1 LNSFFFNLL
10 VLNQL
15 FSIFI
20 KKIMNYRYAIAI
32 LFVALDFFGISQTT
46 IWQNDFE
53 NPAEWT
59 LNVSTGQ
66 NDIDANLWVISDA
79 EGGVAAGGCG
89 LAGNGNKTL
98 HVGCQGAWCVGTGAT
113 YNAGDGGLG
122 FISATTNKR
131 AVIASNIST
140 LNSQNLSVEF
150 DYIGIGQAND
160 DFGTVIYSTDG
171 GTTWTNLQTITPATT
186 CANGQGLWT
195 HLSIPLPV
203 SCENS
208 STLKI
213 GFNWKNSNDGA
224 GTDPSLA
231 INNVKITTNIPP
243 DPVSNFTL
251 NDNQICQNYCI
262 TFSNTSSDATTYS
275 WDFGN
280 GNSSTLEN
288 PQPLCFN
295 LPGQYVI
302 TLIACNN
309 QGCDTTSQ
317 TVTVLQAPFT
327 GLEFL
332 NGQITSL
339 QPNALYQWLL
349 CPSLT
354 IIPGATSVEYTPPIN
369 GEYAVIVTL
378 ANGCSDTSD
387 CIVISDLGIQEQVS
401 SLGLFPNPGNG
412 TFSID
417 SELYNPCE
425 IVVFDVT
432 GRKQEILWE
441 GNSITIVTASKGL
454 FFVRIKVENG
464 AETVIS
470 YLKE

>member
-1 LNSFFFNLL
+1 MN
-10 VLNQL
+10 
-15 FSIFI
+15 FS
-20 KKIMNYRYAIAI
+20 KA
-32 LFVALDFFGISQTT
+32 QTT

-53 NPAEWT
+53 NPSEWT

-66 NDIDANLWVISDA
+66 NGFDANLWVISDA
-79 EGGVAAGGCG
+79 EGGVASGGCG
-89 LAGNGNKTL
+89 AAGNGNKTL
-98 HVGCQGAWCVGTGAT
+98 HVGCQGTWCVGAGAT
-113 YNAGDGGLG
+113 YNAGDGGFG
-122 FISATTNKR
+122 IFDATTNKR
-131 AVIASNIST
+131 AFTASNIST
-140 LNSQNLSVEF
+140 LNSQNLSLEF

-160 DFGTVIYSTDG
+160 DYGTVVYSTDG
-171 GTTWTNLQTITPATT
+171 GSTWVNLQIITPATT
-186 CANGQGLWT
+186 CSNGQGLWT
-195 HLSIPLPV
+195 HVTIPLPV

-208 STLKI
+208 STLRV
-213 GFNWKNSNDGA
+213 GFDWKNSNDGV

-231 INNVKITTNIPP
+231 INNLKITTSIPP
-243 DPVSNFTL
+243 IPDANFTL
-251 NDNQICQNYCI
+251 NNNQICQNECI
-262 TFSNTSSDATTYS
+262 TFTNTSSDALTYF

-280 GNSSTLEN
+280 GNSYSGAT

-309 QGCDTTSQ
+309 VGCDTATQ
-317 TVTVLQAPFT
+317 NVTVVQSPFT

-339 QPNALYQWLL
+339 QTNALYQWLL

-387 CIVISDLGIQEQVS
+387 CILIDDLGVS
-401 SLGLFPNPGNG
+401 NIAYSTTIFPNPGNG
-412 TFSID
+412 TFSIN
-417 SELYNPCE
+417 SFHGEVAE
-425 IVVFDVT
+425 ISIFDLTGRRFDVESQDT
-432 GRKQEILWE
+432 YF
-441 GNSITIVTASKGL
+441 N
-454 FFVRIKVENG
+454 IKTSENG
-464 AETVIS
+464 LYFLYIKFINGKHTIIP

>member
-1 LNSFFFNLL
+1 MKKYYFLAALFFLIVKNGD
-10 VLNQL
+10 
-15 FSIFI
+15 
-20 KKIMNYRYAIAI
+20 A
-32 LFVALDFFGISQTT
+32 QTT

-53 NPAEWT
+53 NSAEWT
-59 LNVSTGQ
+59 LNISTGQ

-79 EGGVAAGGCG
+79 EGGVAVGGCG
-89 LAGNGNKTL
+89 TAGNGNKTL
-98 HVGCQGAWCVGTGAT
+98 HVGCQGTWCVGTGAT

-140 LNSQNLSVEF
+140 LNSQNLSIEF

-160 DFGTVIYSTDG
+160 DFGTVVYSTDG
-171 GTTWTNLQTITPATT
+171 GTTWTDLQTITPATT

-208 STLKI
+208 STLRI
-213 GFNWKNSNDGA
+213 GFNWKNSNDGT

-243 DPVSNFTL
+243 DPVANFTL
-251 NDNQICQNYCI
+251 NDNQICQNNCI
-262 TFSNTSSDATTYS
+262 TCFNTSSDATTYS

-302 TLIACNN
+302 SLIACNN
-309 QGCDTTSQ
+309 QGCDTTTQ
-317 TVTVLQAPFT
+317 NVTVLPSPST

-354 IIPGATSVEYTPPIN
+354 IIPGATSMEYTPPIN

-387 CIVISDLGIQEQVS
+387 CISINDLGLEEQS
-401 SLGLFPNPGNG
+401 DFATLFPNPGNG
-412 TFSID
+412 SFGISSIGSKI
-417 SELYNPCE
+417 SEIAIYDL
-425 IVVFDVT
+425 T
-432 GRKQEILWE
+432 GRKQDLIVQ
-441 GNSITIVTASKGL
+441 GNQYSLVTNVNGL
-454 FFVRIKVENG
+454 FFVRMEFANG
-464 AETVIS
+464 NHLILP

>member
-1 LNSFFFNLL
+1 
-10 VLNQL
+10 
-15 FSIFI
+15 
-20 KKIMNYRYAIAI
+20 MNYRYAIAI
-32 LFVALDFFGISQTT
+32 LFVALDFFGISQST

-66 NDIDANLWVISDA
+66 NDIDANLWIISDA

-89 LAGNGNKTL
+89 VAGNGNKTL

-171 GTTWTNLQTITPATT
+171 GTTWTNLQTITPSTT

-208 STLKI
+208 STLRI

-243 DPVSNFTL
+243 DPVANFTL
-251 NDNQICQNYCI
+251 NDNQICQNYCF

-317 TVTVLQAPFT
+317 TVTVLQAPFM

-417 SELYNPCE
+417 SELYNSCE

-454 FFVRIKVENG
+454 FFVRMKVENG
-464 AETVIS
+464 TETVIS

>member
-1 LNSFFFNLL
+1 
-10 VLNQL
+10 
-15 FSIFI
+15 
-20 KKIMNYRYAIAI
+20 
-32 LFVALDFFGISQTT
+32 
-46 IWQNDFE
+46 
-53 NPAEWT
+53 
-59 LNVSTGQ
+59 
-66 NDIDANLWVISDA
+66 
-79 EGGVAAGGCG
+79 
-89 LAGNGNKTL
+89 
-98 HVGCQGAWCVGTGAT
+98 
-113 YNAGDGGLG
+113 
-122 FISATTNKR
+122 
-131 AVIASNIST
+131 
-140 LNSQNLSVEF
+140 
-150 DYIGIGQAND
+150 
-160 DFGTVIYSTDG
+160 
-171 GTTWTNLQTITPATT
+171 
-186 CANGQGLWT
+186 LWT

-231 INNVKITTNIPP
+231 INNVKITSNIPP
-243 DPVSNFTL
+243 DPVANFTL

-309 QGCDTTSQ
+309 QGCDTTTQ

-417 SELYNPCE
+417 SELYNSCE

>member
-1 LNSFFFNLL
+1 MKKYYFLAALLFLILKNS
-10 VLNQL
+10 
-15 FSIFI
+15 
-20 KKIMNYRYAIAI
+20 IA
-32 LFVALDFFGISQTT
+32 QTT

-53 NPAEWT
+53 NSAEWT
-59 LNVSTGQ
+59 LNISTGQ

-89 LAGNGNKTL
+89 VAGNGNKTL
-98 HVGCQGAWCVGTGAT
+98 HVGCQGTWCVGTGAT

-131 AVIASNIST
+131 AVFASNIST

-160 DFGTVIYSTDG
+160 DFGTVVYSTDG
-171 GTTWTNLQTITPATT
+171 GTTWTNLQIITPATS
-186 CANGQGLWT
+186 CSNGQGLWT

-208 STLKI
+208 STLRI
-213 GFNWKNSNDGA
+213 GFNWTNSNDGT

-231 INNVKITTNIPP
+231 INNLKITTNIPP
-243 DPVSNFTL
+243 VPQAGFNL
-251 NDNQICQNYCI
+251 NASELCQNYCF
-262 TFSNTSSDATTYS
+262 TFTNTSSDASTYF

-280 GNSSTLEN
+280 GNSSNLEN

-302 TLIACNN
+302 TLIACNS
-309 QGCDTTSQ
+309 QGCDTTTQ
-317 TVTVLQAPFT
+317 NVTVLPSPST

-387 CIVISDLGIQEQVS
+387 CIVINDLGVEEQS
-401 SLGLFPNPGNG
+401 SYFTIFPNPGNG
-412 TFSID
+412 TFSFNL
-417 SELYNPCE
+417 SQVE
-425 IVVFDVT
+425 IKEFEIYDLT
-432 GRKQEILWE
+432 GRKQEVEYLEDQIKL
-441 GNSITIVTASKGL
+441 ITNEKGL
-454 FFVRIKVENG
+454 FLVHITLING
-464 AETVIS
+464 SKIIYS
-470 YLKE
+470 YLKDE

>member
-1 LNSFFFNLL
+1 
-10 VLNQL
+10 
-15 FSIFI
+15 
-20 KKIMNYRYAIAI
+20 MNYRYLIAI

-59 LNVSTGQ
+59 LNVLTGL

-89 LAGNGNKTL
+89 VAGNGNKTL

-171 GTTWTNLQTITPATT
+171 GTTWTNLQTITPSTT

-208 STLKI
+208 STLRI

-243 DPVSNFTL
+243 DPVANFTL

-417 SELYNPCE
+417 SELYNSCE
-425 IVVFDVT
+425 IAVFDVT

>member
-1 LNSFFFNLL
+1 
-10 VLNQL
+10 
-15 FSIFI
+15 
-20 KKIMNYRYAIAI
+20 MNYRCLITI
-32 LFVALDFFGISQTT
+32 LFVALDFYGISQTT

-59 LNVSTGQ
+59 LNVSTGL

-89 LAGNGNKTL
+89 VAGNGNKTL

-122 FISATTNKR
+122 FIYATTNKR

-140 LNSQNLSVEF
+140 LNTQNLSIEF
-150 DYIGIGQAND
+150 DYIGIGQVND
-160 DFGTVIYSTDG
+160 DFGTVVYSTDAG
-171 GTTWTNLQTITPATT
+171 ATWTNLQTITPATT

-195 HLSIPLPV
+195 HVSIPLPA

-208 STLKI
+208 ATLRI
-213 GFNWKNSNDGA
+213 GFDWKNSNDGA

-243 DPVSNFTL
+243 IPVASFTV
-251 NDNQICQNYCI
+251 NDNQICQNYCL
-262 TFSNTSSDATTYS
+262 TFANTSSDATNYF

-280 GNSSTLEN
+280 GNSSNLEN

-309 QGCDTTSQ
+309 QGCDTTIQ
-317 TVTVLQAPFT
+317 NVTVLQSPFT

-417 SELYNPCE
+417 SELSNS
-425 IVVFDVT
+425 FDIAVSDLT
-432 GRKQEILWE
+432 GRKQEFIFE
-441 GNSITIVTASKGL
+441 GNSITILSASKGL

-464 AETVIS
+464 AETILS

>member
-1 LNSFFFNLL
+1 MKKYYFLAALFFLIVKNGD
-10 VLNQL
+10 
-15 FSIFI
+15 
-20 KKIMNYRYAIAI
+20 A
-32 LFVALDFFGISQTT
+32 QTT

-53 NPAEWT
+53 NSAEWT
-59 LNVSTGQ
+59 LNISTGQ

-89 LAGNGNKTL
+89 TAGNGNKTL
-98 HVGCQGAWCVGTGAT
+98 HVGCQGTWCLGTGAT

-140 LNSQNLSVEF
+140 LNSQNLSIEF

-160 DFGTVIYSTDG
+160 DFGTVVYSIDG

-208 STLKI
+208 STLRI
-213 GFNWKNSNDGA
+213 GFNWKNSNDGT

-243 DPVSNFTL
+243 DPVANFTL
-251 NDNQICQNYCI
+251 NDNQICQNNCI
-262 TFSNTSSDATTYS
+262 TCFNTSSDATTYS

-302 TLIACNN
+302 SLIACNN
-309 QGCDTTSQ
+309 QGCDTTTQ
-317 TVTVLQAPFT
+317 NVTVLPSLST

-387 CIVISDLGIQEQVS
+387 CILINDLGLEEQS
-401 SLGLFPNPGNG
+401 DFATLFPNPGNG
-412 TFSID
+412 SFGISLIGAKI
-417 SELYNPCE
+417 SEIAIYDL
-425 IVVFDVT
+425 T
-432 GRKQEILWE
+432 GRKQDL
-441 GNSITIVTASKGL
+441 IVQENQYSLVTNVNGL
-454 FFVRIKVENG
+454 FFVHMEFANG
-464 AETVIS
+464 NHLILP
-470 YLKE
+470 YLKK

>member
-1 LNSFFFNLL
+1 
-10 VLNQL
+10 
-15 FSIFI
+15 
-20 KKIMNYRYAIAI
+20 MNYHYLIAI
-32 LFVALDFFGISQTT
+32 LFVALDFLGISQST

-89 LAGNGNKTL
+89 VAGNGNKTL

-171 GTTWTNLQTITPATT
+171 GTTWTNLHTITPSTT

-208 STLKI
+208 STLRI

-243 DPVSNFTL
+243 YPVANFTL
-251 NDNQICQNYCI
+251 NDNQICQNYCF
-262 TFSNTSSDATTYS
+262 TFSNTSSEATTYS

-417 SELYNPCE
+417 SELYNSCE
-425 IVVFDVT
+425 IAVFDVT

>member
-1 LNSFFFNLL
+1 
-10 VLNQL
+10 
-15 FSIFI
+15 
-20 KKIMNYRYAIAI
+20 MNYRYLIAI
-32 LFVALDFFGISQTT
+32 LFVVLDFYGISQTT

-59 LNVSTGQ
+59 LNVSTGL
-66 NDIDANLWVISDA
+66 NDIDANLWIISDA

-89 LAGNGNKTL
+89 VAGNGNKTL
-98 HVGCQGAWCVGTGAT
+98 HVGCQGAWCVGSGAT

-122 FISATTNKR
+122 FIYATTNKR

-140 LNSQNLSVEF
+140 LNTQNLSIEF

-160 DFGTVIYSTDG
+160 DFGTVVYSTDAG
-171 GTTWTNLQTITPATT
+171 ATWTNLQTISPATT

-195 HLSIPLPV
+195 HVSIPLPIT
-203 SCENS
+203 CENS
-208 STLKI
+208 ATLRI
-213 GFNWKNSNDGA
+213 GFDWKNSNDGA

-243 DPVSNFTL
+243 IPVASFTV
-251 NDNQICQNYCI
+251 NDNQICQNYCL
-262 TFSNTSSDATTYS
+262 TFANTSSDATNYF

-280 GNSSTLEN
+280 GNSSNLEN

-387 CIVISDLGIQEQVS
+387 CIVISDLGIQEQIS
-401 SLGLFPNPGNG
+401 SLGLFPNPGDG
-412 TFSID
+412 KFSFD
-417 SELYNPCE
+417 SELSNSFE
-425 IVVFDVT
+425 ISVFDVT
-432 GRKQEILWE
+432 GRKQEILLE
-441 GNSITIVTASKGL
+441 GNSITILTASKGL
-454 FFVRIKVENG
+454 FFVHFKIECG
-464 AETVIS
+464 AETVVS

>member
-1 LNSFFFNLL
+1 
-10 VLNQL
+10 
-15 FSIFI
+15 
-20 KKIMNYRYAIAI
+20 MNYRCLIAI
-32 LFVALDFFGISQTT
+32 LLVALDFYGISQTT

-59 LNVSTGQ
+59 LNVSTGL
-66 NDIDANLWVISDA
+66 NDIDANFWVISDA

-89 LAGNGNKTL
+89 VAGNGNKTL

-122 FISATTNKR
+122 FIYATTNKR

-140 LNSQNLSVEF
+140 LNTQNLSIEF
-150 DYIGIGQAND
+150 DYIGIGQVND
-160 DFGTVIYSTDG
+160 DFGTVVYSIDAG
-171 GTTWTNLQTITPATT
+171 ATWTNLQTITPATT

-195 HLSIPLPV
+195 HVSIPLPA

-208 STLKI
+208 ATLRI
-213 GFNWKNSNDGA
+213 GFDWKNSNDGA

-243 DPVSNFTL
+243 IPVASFTV
-251 NDNQICQNYCI
+251 NDNQICQNYCL
-262 TFSNTSSDATTYS
+262 TFANTSSDATNYF

-280 GNSSTLEN
+280 GNSSNLEN

-309 QGCDTTSQ
+309 QGCDTTIQ
-317 TVTVLQAPFT
+317 NVTVLQSPFT

-417 SELYNPCE
+417 SELSNSFD
-425 IVVFDVT
+425 IAVSDVT
-432 GRKQEILWE
+432 GRKQEFIFE
-441 GNSITIVTASKGL
+441 GNSITILSASKGL

-464 AETVIS
+464 AETILS

>member
-1 LNSFFFNLL
+1 
-10 VLNQL
+10 
-15 FSIFI
+15 
-20 KKIMNYRYAIAI
+20 MNYRYIIAI
-32 LFVALDFFGISQTT
+32 LFVALDFYGTSQTT

-89 LAGNGNKTL
+89 VAGNGNKTL

-150 DYIGIGQAND
+150 DYLGIGQAND

-171 GTTWTNLQTITPATT
+171 GTTWTNLQTITPSTT

-208 STLKI
+208 STLRI

-243 DPVSNFTL
+243 DPVANFTL

-417 SELYNPCE
+417 SELSNSFD
-425 IVVFDVT
+425 IAVSDVT
-432 GRKQEILWE
+432 GRKQEFIFE
-441 GNSITIVTASKGL
+441 GNSITILSASKGL
-454 FFVRIKVENG
+454 FFVRIKVKNG
-464 AETVIS
+464 AETILS

>member
-1 LNSFFFNLL
+1 
-10 VLNQL
+10 
-15 FSIFI
+15 
-20 KKIMNYRYAIAI
+20 MNYRYLIAI

-89 LAGNGNKTL
+89 TAGNGNKTL
-98 HVGCQGAWCVGTGAT
+98 HVGCQGTWCVGTGAT

-122 FISATTNKR
+122 FIYATTNKR
-131 AVIASNIST
+131 AVFASNIST

-208 STLKI
+208 STLRI
-213 GFNWKNSNDGA
+213 GFNWKNSNDGT

-243 DPVSNFTL
+243 DPVANFTL
-251 NDNQICQNYCI
+251 NDNQICQNYCF
-262 TFSNTSSDATTYS
+262 TFSNTSSDATSYS

-317 TVTVLQAPFT
+317 NVTVLQAPFT

-369 GEYAVIVTL
+369 GAYAVIVTL

-387 CIVISDLGIQEQVS
+387 CIQINDLGIQEQVS

-412 TFSID
+412 TFSIH
-417 SELYNPCE
+417 SEWFNSCD
-425 IVVFDVT
+425 ITVFDVT

-464 AETVIS
+464 AEKVVS

>member
-1 LNSFFFNLL
+1 MKKYYFLAALFFLIVKNGD
-10 VLNQL
+10 
-15 FSIFI
+15 
-20 KKIMNYRYAIAI
+20 A
-32 LFVALDFFGISQTT
+32 QTT

-53 NPAEWT
+53 NSAEWT
-59 LNVSTGQ
+59 LNISTGQ

-89 LAGNGNKTL
+89 TAGNGNKTL
-98 HVGCQGAWCVGTGAT
+98 HVGCQGTWCVGTGAT

-140 LNSQNLSVEF
+140 LNSQNLSIEF

-160 DFGTVIYSTDG
+160 DFGTVVYSTDG
-171 GTTWTNLQTITPATT
+171 GTTWTDLQTITPATT

-208 STLKI
+208 STLRI
-213 GFNWKNSNDGA
+213 GFNWKNSNDGT

-243 DPVSNFTL
+243 DPVANFTL

-262 TFSNTSSDATTYS
+262 TCSNASSDATTYS

-302 TLIACNN
+302 SLIACNN
-309 QGCDTTSQ
+309 QGCDTTTQ
-317 TVTVLQAPFT
+317 NVTVLPSPST

-354 IIPGATSVEYTPPIN
+354 IIPGATSMEYTPPIN

-387 CIVISDLGIQEQVS
+387 CISINDLGLEEQS
-401 SLGLFPNPGNG
+401 DFATLFPNPGNG
-412 TFSID
+412 SFGISSIGSKI
-417 SELYNPCE
+417 SEIAIYDL
-425 IVVFDVT
+425 T
-432 GRKQEILWE
+432 GRKQDLIVQ
-441 GNSITIVTASKGL
+441 GNQYSLVTNVNGL
-454 FFVRIKVENG
+454 FFVRMEFANG
-464 AETVIS
+464 NHLILP

>member
-1 LNSFFFNLL
+1 
-10 VLNQL
+10 
-15 FSIFI
+15 
-20 KKIMNYRYAIAI
+20 MNYRCLIAI
-32 LFVALDFFGISQTT
+32 LFVALDFFGISQST

-89 LAGNGNKTL
+89 VAGNGNKTL

-171 GTTWTNLQTITPATT
+171 GTTWTNLQTITPSTT

-208 STLKI
+208 STLRI

-243 DPVSNFTL
+243 DPVANFTL

-417 SELYNPCE
+417 SELYNSCE
-425 IVVFDVT
+425 IAVFDVT

>member
-1 LNSFFFNLL
+1 MKKYYFLAALFFLIVKNGD
-10 VLNQL
+10 
-15 FSIFI
+15 
-20 KKIMNYRYAIAI
+20 A
-32 LFVALDFFGISQTT
+32 QTT

-53 NPAEWT
+53 NSAEWT
-59 LNVSTGQ
+59 LNISTGQ

-89 LAGNGNKTL
+89 TAGNGNKTL
-98 HVGCQGAWCVGTGAT
+98 HVGCQGTWCVGTGAT

-140 LNSQNLSVEF
+140 LNSQNLSIEF

-160 DFGTVIYSTDG
+160 DFGTVVYSTDG
-171 GTTWTNLQTITPATT
+171 GTTWTDLQTITPATT

-208 STLKI
+208 STLRI
-213 GFNWKNSNDGA
+213 GFNWKNSNDGT

-243 DPVSNFTL
+243 DPVANFTL

-262 TFSNTSSDATTYS
+262 TCSNTSSDATTYS

-302 TLIACNN
+302 SLIACNN
-309 QGCDTTSQ
+309 QGCDTTTQ
-317 TVTVLQAPFT
+317 NVTVLPSPST

-354 IIPGATSVEYTPPIN
+354 IIPGATSMEYTPPIN

-387 CIVISDLGIQEQVS
+387 CISINDLGLEEQS
-401 SLGLFPNPGNG
+401 DFATLFPNPGNG
-412 TFSID
+412 SFGISSIGSKI
-417 SELYNPCE
+417 SEIAIYDL
-425 IVVFDVT
+425 T
-432 GRKQEILWE
+432 GRKQDLIVQ
-441 GNSITIVTASKGL
+441 GNQYSLVTNVNGL
-454 FFVRIKVENG
+454 FFVRMEFANG
-464 AETVIS
+464 NHLILP

>member
-1 LNSFFFNLL
+1 
-10 VLNQL
+10 
-15 FSIFI
+15 
-20 KKIMNYRYAIAI
+20 MNYRYTIAI
-32 LFVALDFFGISQTT
+32 LFVALDFFGISQST

-89 LAGNGNKTL
+89 VAGNGNKTL

-140 LNSQNLSVEF
+140 LNSHNLSVEF

-171 GTTWTNLQTITPATT
+171 GTTWTNLQTITPSTT

-208 STLKI
+208 STLRI

-231 INNVKITTNIPP
+231 INNLKITTNIPP
-243 DPVSNFTL
+243 DPVANFTL
-251 NDNQICQNYCI
+251 NDNQICQNFCF

-280 GNSSTLEN
+280 GNFSTLEN

-417 SELYNPCE
+417 SELYYSCE
-425 IVVFDVT
+425 IAVFDVT

>member
-1 LNSFFFNLL
+1 MKKYYFLAALFFLIVKNGD
-10 VLNQL
+10 
-15 FSIFI
+15 
-20 KKIMNYRYAIAI
+20 A
-32 LFVALDFFGISQTT
+32 QTT

-53 NPAEWT
+53 NSAEWT
-59 LNVSTGQ
+59 LNISTGQ

-89 LAGNGNKTL
+89 TAGNGNKTL
-98 HVGCQGAWCVGTGAT
+98 HVGCQGTWCVGTGAT

-140 LNSQNLSVEF
+140 LNSQNLSIEF

-160 DFGTVIYSTDG
+160 DFGTGVYSTDG
-171 GTTWTNLQTITPATT
+171 GTTWTDLQTITPATT

-208 STLKI
+208 STLRI
-213 GFNWKNSNDGA
+213 GFNWKNSNDGT

-243 DPVSNFTL
+243 DPVANFTL

-262 TFSNTSSDATTYS
+262 TCSNTSSDATTYS

-302 TLIACNN
+302 SLIACNN
-309 QGCDTTSQ
+309 QGCDTTTQ
-317 TVTVLQAPFT
+317 NVTVLPSPST

-354 IIPGATSVEYTPPIN
+354 IIPGATSMEYTPPIN

-387 CIVISDLGIQEQVS
+387 CISINDLGLEEQS
-401 SLGLFPNPGNG
+401 DFATLFPNPGNG
-412 TFSID
+412 SFGISSIGSKI
-417 SELYNPCE
+417 SEIAIYDL
-425 IVVFDVT
+425 T
-432 GRKQEILWE
+432 GRKQDLIVQ
-441 GNSITIVTASKGL
+441 GNQYSLVTNVNGL
-454 FFVRIKVENG
+454 FFVRMEFANG
-464 AETVIS
+464 NHLILP

>member
-1 LNSFFFNLL
+1 
-10 VLNQL
+10 
-15 FSIFI
+15 
-20 KKIMNYRYAIAI
+20 MNYRYTIAI
-32 LFVALDFFGISQTT
+32 LFVALDFFGISQST

-89 LAGNGNKTL
+89 VAGNGNKTL

-140 LNSQNLSVEF
+140 LNSHNLSVEF

-171 GTTWTNLQTITPATT
+171 GTTWTNLQTITPSTT

-208 STLKI
+208 STLRI

-243 DPVSNFTL
+243 DPVANFTL
-251 NDNQICQNYCI
+251 NDNQICQNFCF

-280 GNSSTLEN
+280 GNFSTLEN

-417 SELYNPCE
+417 SELYYSCE
-425 IVVFDVT
+425 IAVFDVT

>member
-1 LNSFFFNLL
+1 
-10 VLNQL
+10 
-15 FSIFI
+15 
-20 KKIMNYRYAIAI
+20 MNYHYLIAI
-32 LFVALDFFGISQTT
+32 LFVALDFFGISQST

-59 LNVSTGQ
+59 LNISTGQ
-66 NDIDANLWVISDA
+66 NDIDANIWVISDA

-89 LAGNGNKTL
+89 VAGNGNKTL
-98 HVGCQGAWCVGTGAT
+98 HVGCQGTWCTGTGAT

-122 FISATTNKR
+122 FIYATTNKR
-131 AVIASNIST
+131 AVFASNIST

-160 DFGTVIYSTDG
+160 DFGTVIFSTDG
-171 GTTWTNLQTITPATT
+171 GTTWTNLQTITSATT

-208 STLKI
+208 PALRI

-231 INNVKITTNIPP
+231 INNLKITTNIPP
-243 DPVSNFTL
+243 DPVANFTL
-251 NDNQICQNYCI
+251 NDNQICQNYCF

-288 PQPLCFN
+288 PQPLCYN

-317 TVTVLQAPFT
+317 TVTVLQAPFM

-417 SELYNPCE
+417 SELYNSCE
-425 IVVFDVT
+425 IAVFDVT
-432 GRKQEILWE
+432 GRKQDMLLE

-454 FFVRIKVENG
+454 FFVRMKDENG
-464 AETVIS
+464 AETVFS

>member
-1 LNSFFFNLL
+1 M
-10 VLNQL
+10 
-15 FSIFI
+15 
-20 KKIMNYRYAIAI
+20 KKYYII
-32 LFVALDFFGISQTT
+32 VALLFFILKNSIAQTT

-53 NPAEWT
+53 NPADWT

-89 LAGNGNKTL
+89 VAGNGNKTL
-98 HVGCQGAWCVGTGAT
+98 HVGCQGTWCVGTGAT

-131 AVIASNIST
+131 AVFASNISS
-140 LNSQNLSVEF
+140 LNSQNLSIEF

-160 DFGTVIYSTDG
+160 DFGTVVYSTDG
-171 GTTWTNLQTITPATT
+171 GTTWTNLQTITPSTT
-186 CANGQGLWT
+186 CPNGQGLWT

-208 STLKI
+208 STLRI

-224 GTDPSLA
+224 GSDPSLA
-231 INNVKITTNIPP
+231 INNLKITTNIPP
-243 DPVSNFTL
+243 NPQASFIVN
-251 NDNQICQNYCI
+251 NNQLCQNDCF

-280 GNSSTLEN
+280 GNSSNIEN

-309 QGCDTTSQ
+309 QGCDTTTQ
-317 TVTVLQAPFT
+317 NVTVLPSPST

-369 GEYAVIVTL
+369 GQYAVIVTL
-378 ANGCSDTSD
+378 ANGCSDTSN
-387 CIVISDLGIQEQVS
+387 CITINDLGVDE
-401 SLGLFPNPGNG
+401 LGEIHSLFPNPGNG
-412 TFSID
+412 TFKVETLLG
-417 SELYNPCE
+417 ELNSLT
-425 IVVFDVT
+425 VLDLT
-432 GRKQEILWE
+432 GRKQEVRTDGLSYVLT
-441 GNSITIVTASKGL
+441 NNTSGL
-454 FFVRIKVENG
+454 FLIHVELKNGQTLTIPYVRE
-464 AETVIS
+464 
-470 YLKE
+470 

>member
-1 LNSFFFNLL
+1 MKKYYFLAAML
-10 VLNQL
+10 VL
-15 FSIFI
+15 II
-20 KKIMNYRYAIAI
+20 KNG
-32 LFVALDFFGISQTT
+32 VAQTT

-59 LNVSTGQ
+59 LNISTGQ

-89 LAGNGNKTL
+89 VAGNGNKTL
-98 HVGCQGAWCVGTGAT
+98 HVGCQGTWCVGTGAT

-131 AVIASNIST
+131 AVFASNIST
-140 LNSQNLSVEF
+140 LNTQNLSIDF

-171 GTTWTNLQTITPATT
+171 GITWTNLQTITSATT
-186 CANGQGLWT
+186 CSNGQGLWT

-208 STLKI
+208 STLRI
-213 GFNWKNSNDGA
+213 GFNWKNSNDGT

-243 DPVSNFTL
+243 DPVANFTL

-317 TVTVLQAPFT
+317 TVTVLQSPFT

-339 QPNALYQWLL
+339 QSNALYQWLL

-387 CIVISDLGIQEQVS
+387 CITISTLGVEE
-401 SLGLFPNPGNG
+401 LTGLTTVYPNPGNG
-412 TFSID
+412 TFSINSSLGGL
-417 SELYNPCE
+417 SEISIIDL
-425 IVVFDVT
+425 T
-432 GRKQEILWE
+432 GRRHAIELN
-441 GNSITIVTASKGL
+441 GDLVTLTTKEKGL
-454 FFVRIKVENG
+454 FFLYIKYMNG
-464 AETVIS
+464 TESVIP